1 MDCRR
6 QPRRAIRLPGNAFA
20 GGASRAVHGRR
31 YGRFFSFLST
41 PVRRRCLATTAS
53 LCAASLGLVSPCSV
67 AQVVDATTETTHTEL
82 TRTERADAERWSLDE
97 REWARAKH
105 LRSGIRSAVSPS
117 TLSPIEVLG
126 IHARDAAERR
136 YYAERWALAMHAEA
150 ERVLAFQRAYDAAVA
165 RLFPNQR
172 LIDSTAFRDRPAFVT
187 ELEAGDRIVLR
198 VTLTCP
204 SCDALAKRAL
214 ASATSVAGIDI
225 QIVDASADEAA
236 IRAWARTL
244 PINTELTRAGRVTLN
259 RVPKRA
265 AEADVDESYPELLV
279 RRRGELLA
287 LAYAAL

>member
-1 MDCRR
+1 M
-6 QPRRAIRLPGNAFA
+6 
-20 GGASRAVHGRR
+20 
-31 YGRFFSFLST
+31 
-41 PVRRRCLATTAS
+41 ATTAS

-67 AQVVDATTETTHTEL
+67 AQVVDVTTEITHTEL
-82 TRTERADAERWSLDE
+82 TRTERADAARWALDE

-105 LRSGIRSAVSPS
+105 LRLGIRSAVSPS

-136 YYAERWALAMHAEA
+136 YYAERWALAMHADA